1 MGGVASTSKNNDDL
15 IDNLL
20 AADYIKTPTIE
31 RVFRAVDRGEYFLH
45 DSSNAYKDIAWKSG
59 NLHLSAPCIYSEV
72 MEALCLEPGLSFLNL
87 GSGTGYLSTMVG
99 LVLGIYGVN
108 HGIEYHADVVQYA
121 NRKQDEFKK
130 YSGAIDE
137 FDYCEPKFIQG
148 NCLCLSSDCFM
159 RYDRV
164 YCSAAC
170 PEQYEAYMKNL
181 LKVGGILVMPLHD
194 QLLQVKRKSESNW
207 VTKNLLPVSFAS
219 IIQPPEG
226 CTDLVSIIEVEP
238 PSLQS
243 LSRSLIRINL
253 RKTIT
258 VTPPVKRPRK
268 VKGVLRRMVVPIVE
282 SEDSTDDEKAVI
294 IEYYPSGSEPE
305 QKDEK
310 MDTVHEETTAESS
323 DGKSTKSEGKV
334 EVETKAVIEHNSSTT
349 NNGGTNNGSGSS
361 TDGKTDKTVK
371 PSTSS
376 NCRRR
381 RSLESNDSR
390 EDERQESSG
399 AISDI
404 EGVFVDL
411 VNVLRGERRED
422 RRDRREDRQERQVNN
437 EDEDD
442 DSNDREDSEHSKRGP
457 TGDGREGKKKKK
469 RVKIFG
475 TVGSGFIGVDQEQ
488 HSDDVSSTDSDS
500 DSNPNQDKRKKRF
513 LSEDA
518 RSRMFNP
525 ARVVTQL
532 LHYSS
537 SDNEKEEEQK
547 ISTSQF
553 SRKRSVHDRQT
564 ETILFCQEFRFL
576 F

>member
-45 DSSNAYKDIAWKSG
+45 DSRNNAYKDIAWKSG

-108 HGIEYHADVVQYA
+108 HGIEYHEDVVQYA
-121 NRKQDEFKK
+121 NKKQEEFRK
-130 YSGAIDE
+130 YSGALDE

-148 NCLCLSSDCFM
+148 NCLCLTSDCYS

-181 LKVGGILVMPLHD
+181 LKVGGVLVMPMHD
-194 QLLQVKRKSESNW
+194 QLLQVKRKTESNW
-207 VTKNLLPVSFAS
+207 VTKNMLPVSFAS

-226 CTDLVSIIEVEP
+226 CPDLVSMIEVEP
-238 PSLQS
+238 PTLQA
-243 LSRSLIRINL
+243 LCRSLIRTIL

-282 SEDSTDDEKAVI
+282 SEDSTDDEKNVI
-294 IEYYPSGSEPE
+294 FEYYPSLSDPE
-305 QKDEK
+305 EKDDK
-310 MDTVHEETTAESS
+310 MDTVHEEATTEDS
-323 DGKSTKSEGKV
+323 DGKSTKSKSKGKV
-334 EVETKAVIEHNSSTT
+334 EVETKAVIEHNSSTG
-349 NNGGTNNGSGSS
+349 NGGTNGGGTS

-376 NCRRR
+376 NIRRR
-381 RSLESNDSR
+381 RSLESNDSK
-390 EDERQESSG
+390 DEARQESSG
-399 AISDI
+399 AISEI
-404 EGVFVDL
+404 EGVFVDW
-411 VNVLRGERRED
+411 VNALRGDRRED
-422 RRDRREDRQERQVNN
+422 RRDRNEDKQERQNHN
-437 EDEDD
+437 EDADD
-442 DSNDREDSEHSKRGP
+442 DSNDREDSECSKRVP
-457 TGDGREGKKKKK
+457 TADGRDGKKKKK
-469 RVKIFG
+469 RVKISVLSVDLLELIRREAPK
-475 TVGSGFIGVDQEQ
+475 TVRRLTPTQTQTLI
-488 HSDDVSSTDSDS
+488 TKI
-500 DSNPNQDKRKKRF
+500 N
-513 LSEDA
+513 A
-518 RSRMFNP
+518 RRG
-525 ARVVTQL
+525 
-532 LHYSS
+532 
-537 SDNEKEEEQK
+537 
-547 ISTSQF
+547 
-553 SRKRSVHDRQT
+553 
-564 ETILFCQEFRFL
+564 FCQKMPDPECSIRQGL
-576 F
+576 

>member
-1 MGGVASTSKNNDDL
+1 MEVRQPAL
-15 IDNLL
+15 
-20 AADYIKTPTIE
+20 
-31 RVFRAVDRGEYFLH
+31 V
-45 DSSNAYKDIAWKSG
+45 SSM
-59 NLHLSAPCIYSEV
+59 HLQRV
-72 MEALCLEPGLSFLNL
+72 MEALCLKSGLSFLNL

-108 HGIEYHADVVQYA
+108 HGIEYHEDVVQYA
-121 NRKQDEFKK
+121 NKKQEEFKK
-130 YSGAIDE
+130 YSGALDE

-148 NCLCLSSDCFM
+148 NCLCLTSDCYS

-181 LKVGGILVMPLHD
+181 LKVGGVLVMPMHD
-194 QLLQVKRKSESNW
+194 QLLQVKRQSESNW
-207 VTKNLLPVSFAS
+207 VTKNMLPVSFAS

-226 CTDLVSIIEVEP
+226 CPDLVSIIEVEP
-238 PSLQS
+238 PTLQA
-243 LSRSLIRINL
+243 LCRSLIRTIL

-294 IEYYPSGSEPE
+294 IEYYPSGSDPE

-310 MDTVHEETTAESS
+310 MDTVHEETTTEDS
-323 DGKSTKSEGKV
+323 DGKSTKSKSKGKV
-334 EVETKAVIEHNSSTT
+334 EVETKAVIEHNSSTG
-349 NNGGTNNGSGSS
+349 NGGTNGSGTS

-376 NCRRR
+376 NIRRR

-390 EDERQESSG
+390 DDVRQESSG
-399 AISDI
+399 AISEI
-404 EGVFVDL
+404 EGVFVDW
-411 VNVLRGERRED
+411 VNALRGDRRED
-422 RRDRREDRQERQVNN
+422 RRDRNEDKQDRQHHN
-437 EDEDD
+437 EDADD
-442 DSNDREDSEHSKRGP
+442 DSNDREDSEYSKRVP
-457 TGDGREGKKKKK
+457 SADGRDSKKKKK

-475 TVGSGFIGVDQEQ
+475 TVGSGFIGVDQERN
-488 HSDDVSSTDSDS
+488 SEDGSSTDSDS
-500 DSNPNQDKRKKRF
+500 DSNPNNQDKRKKRF

-547 ISTSQF
+547 VDYDERRMYQTPYTDRMRSKIQELPLPPVL
-553 SRKRSVHDRQT
+553 KRYLNYYR
-564 ETILFCQEFRFL
+564 EF
-576 F
+576 